1 MYGLELYAAQPF
13 SELNMIVCQCNLIT
27 VRDIEL
33 AIEGL
38 LTDDPW
44 KLIVPVQVYHALG
57 KRGRCCG
64 CFPGVVDIIVR
75 VTAAIHMRLETPEA
89 DVILFIDRL
98 HEEHRKQEAERAE
111 ALKRV
116 AASRVAA

>member
-1 MYGLELYAAQPF
+1 
-13 SELNMIVCQCNLIT
+13 MIVCQCNLIT
-27 VRDIEL
+27 VQDIEQ

-38 LTDDPW
+38 LAGDPW

-75 VTAAIHMRLETPEA
+75 VTSAIHQRLETPEA
-89 DVILFIDRL
+89 EVISFIDRL
-98 HEEHRKQEAERAE
+98 REEHQRQESERTAVRE
-111 ALKRV
+111 RLAIARV
-116 AASRVAA
+116 AA